1 MMPGACNSD
10 ARRVYKVKKD
20 REKKNIFANL
30 LLEYFICNP
39 FNKGSGDLIS

>member
-1 MMPGACNSD
+1 MHAT
-10 ARRVYKVKKD
+10 AVQEQFIRRKTPD

>member
-1 MMPGACNSD
+1 MHAT
-10 ARRVYKVKKD
+10 AVQEQFIRRKTPD
-20 REKKNIFANL
+20 REKKKNIFANL

>member
-1 MMPGACNSD
+1 MHAT
-10 ARRVYKVKKD
+10 AVQEQFIRRKTPD

-39 FNKGSGDLIS
+39 FNKGSGDLVS